1 MEFKREVRNG
11 KTGYDVIIDGEV
23 AGFVFKE
30 KGVGNAEMWKIAGR
44 EYQYGTR
51 KRAGEDVAIRYRS
64 EKGGSNV
71 VREVMAIELRNYLNR
86 LMAKANSIVRFSMV
100 ERSGRPVFV
109 INVPDDKYIKR
120 SNLTLTQDFYEDL
133 NKALED
139 KLGTAEVNY
148 DNYRQS
154 FWSKHIVWRV

>member
-1 MEFKREVRNG
+1 MEFKREVRYG

-51 KRAGEDVAIRYRS
+51 KRAGEDVVIRYRS
-64 EKGGSNV
+64 EKEGSNV
-71 VREVMAIELRNYLNR
+71 VREVMAIELRDYLNR

-120 SNLTLTQDFYEDL
+120 SNLTLTQDFYDVL